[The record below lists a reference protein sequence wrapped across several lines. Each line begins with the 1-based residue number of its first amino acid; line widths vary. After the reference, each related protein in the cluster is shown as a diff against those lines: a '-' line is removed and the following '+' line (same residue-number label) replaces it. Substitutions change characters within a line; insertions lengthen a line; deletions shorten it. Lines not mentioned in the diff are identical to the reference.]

1 MPTIPIE
8 VTIGCPVYASC
19 CSPSVVRKMLG
30 VFANAVELGTM
41 PTIRNVRAPTG
52 RSSPIWRSSVLDT
65 ATSAGVDGAR
75 PSETPGMPGP
85 CSGAPNAVVFR
96 VDVPSLIV
104 DAAVASGAAAT
115 IPGSAATRARS
126 TCANGVDPKNGPA
139 APDLTTNESTPMES
153 TVRCASTR
161 KPLASPVRTS
171 VIAKTN
177 AVLRIAMTRRRLRH
191 CMSRRAADSM
201 LATLPMTRHFRAW
214 FGHVCSPAGCHGIAS
229 AQAMCPSKPSDAA
242 MSR

>member
-1 MPTIPIE
+1 MRWNWAQ
-8 VTIGCPVYASC
+8 CQRFAMCAHRPVDLRRY
-19 CSPSVVRKMLG
+19 V
-30 VFANAVELGTM
+30 
-41 PTIRNVRAPTG
+41 
-52 RSSPIWRSSVLDT
+52 RSSVLDT

-75 PSETPGMPGP
+75 PSETPDMPGP
-85 CSGAPNAVVFR
+85 CSGAPNAVAFR